1 MLSIIVPVFN
11 GESNLKALFE
21 RLLKVTGKLDEDTEL
36 LFVDDGSSDGS
47 LELIRQFC
55 RETCSERFFPG
66 YISFDRNYGQQLAVL
81 CGLRHSRGES
91 VVTIDDDLQHPPEM
105 IPFMLERL
113 RASSDGST
121 GAVYAVPGR
130 SVRRRAGGRM
140 RDLFFTVFMG
150 KPVGLRIGSYRVF
163 NRWAADAVC
172 AAVQPFVYISAEL
185 FRNGFTATSIEYKA
199 KQLESPSQRT
209 GTLDSGRYSQA
220 ARVRLYLKLI
230 WWYGPFGSRKAG
242 EQYRVAERG
251 GCL

>member
-47 LELIRQFC
+47 LDLIRQFC
-55 RETCSERFFPG
+55 KEKYRERFFTG
-66 YISFDRNYGQQLAVL
+66 YISLERNYGQQLAVL

-105 IPFMLERL
+105 IPFMVERL
-113 RASSDGST
+113 RASAAGT

-140 RDLFFTVFMG
+140 RDQFFTVFMG
-150 KPVGLRIGSYRVF
+150 KPAGLRIGSYRVIS
-163 NRWAADAVC
+163 RGAVEVVC

-199 KQLESPSQRT
+199 KQLESPSQRA
-209 GTLDSGRYSQA
+209 GPHGSGRYSPA

-242 EQYRVAERG
+242 EQYRVAEKG